1 MKRGVADLPGIPPD
15 ELPPERLDAWRTFLR
30 AHAAVIARIERDLH
44 RRGLTPLT
52 WYDVLIE
59 LVYAPDNRLRL
70 NELADAVALSRSG
83 LTRLVDRLEQAG
95 LLRREPHPHDRRG
108 AYAVLTEAGWEAVAS
123 TRPAYLRDIAAFF
136 ASHLTD
142 DDVQVLS
149 AALQRVLE
157 ANRRDASSAS
167 TTP

>member
-1 MKRGVADLPGIPPD
+1 MSPLPADLPGVPPD
-15 ELPPERLDAWRTFLR
+15 ELPPDRLDAWRAFLR
-30 AHAAVIARIERDLH
+30 AHAAVVARIERDLQ

-70 NELADAVALSRSG
+70 SELADAVALSRSG

-95 LLRREPHPHDRRG
+95 LLRREPHPRDRRG

-136 ASHLTD
+136 ANHLTEGETR
-142 DDVQVLS
+142 VLS
-149 AALQRVLE
+149 SALSRVFE
-157 ANRRDASSAS
+157 ANRQDPTSA
-167 TTP
+167 

>member
-1 MKRGVADLPGIPPD
+1 MSPDAADLPDIPSE
-15 ELPPERLDAWRTFLR
+15 ELPPDRLDAWRTFLR
-30 AHAAVIARIERDLH
+30 AHAAVVSRIERDLH

-83 LTRLVDRLEQAG
+83 LTRLVDRLERAG

-108 AYAVLTEAGWEAVAS
+108 AYAVMTEAGLDAVAS
-123 TRPAYLRDIAAFF
+123 TRPAYLQDIAAFF

-142 DDVQVLS
+142 DEVQVLS
-149 AALQRVLE
+149 AALRRVLE
-157 ANRRDASSAS
+157 ENRRDASAAP
-167 TTP
+167 TTA

>member
-1 MKRGVADLPGIPPD
+1 MSPDAADLPGIPPD
-15 ELPPERLDAWRTFLR
+15 ELPPQRLDAWRAFLR
-30 AHAAVIARIERDLH
+30 AHAAVTARIERDLH
-44 RRGLTPLT
+44 RRGLSPLA

-70 NELADAVALSRSG
+70 SELADAVALSRSG
-83 LTRLVDRLEQAG
+83 LTRLVDRLEEAG
-95 LLRREPHPHDRRG
+95 MLRREPHPHDRRG

-123 TRPAYLRDIAAFF
+123 TRPAYLKDIAAFF

-157 ANRRDASSAS
+157 ANRHDAAPAAM
-167 TTP
+167 TE